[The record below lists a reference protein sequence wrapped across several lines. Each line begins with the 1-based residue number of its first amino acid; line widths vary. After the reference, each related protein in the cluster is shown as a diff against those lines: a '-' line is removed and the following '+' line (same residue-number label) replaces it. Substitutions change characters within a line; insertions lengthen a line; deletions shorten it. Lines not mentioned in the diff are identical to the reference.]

1 MKKIHIK
8 FQAIIIAVIPILLT
22 VAFIESFGLYSQ
34 FSEMDDAL
42 RERSKSI
49 AKQLASSSEYAVFS
63 GNIDSLKFNTD
74 ATLNQQDVSKVTI
87 YDSNK
92 NVLASSSRSGTTM
105 LPPTNLGI
113 TSTFYENSSTLWV
126 YESIIPVV
134 LDVDPL
140 MNESSLNA
148 KPRKALGVVLI
159 EFSKAR
165 LNERKLQILFAALLL
180 TTFILILAV
189 SIAYRLSKNVTNPI
203 NELGKGIVD
212 IGQGN
217 LDTMIPNSG
226 VIELDQLARG
236 INSMTAQLKN
246 DRDNLQKRILQA
258 TEGLRQKQKQAEEA
272 NRAKS
277 QFLSAASH
285 DLRQPIAASSL
296 YIDTLNLTS
305 LDPRQKKIVTR
316 LKESVSSMTGLLNSL
331 LEISKLDG
339 GMITPK
345 IIPFDLGQLYSRIEA
360 NFQSLAENKGLRF
373 HLSFTRKH
381 SLLVVTDGDL
391 IDRIVM
397 NLVSNAI
404 KFTSQGG
411 VLVSARLRKKEILL
425 QVWDTGIGMDEES
438 IHHIYDEFFQ
448 VGNPQRDRMHGLGLG
463 LSIVKRCVELLGI
476 QITCHSRPGKG
487 TVFSLRLPLLEET
500 AIPDISKA
508 SRINNESRLK
518 GKRFIVIE
526 DNVLVANGLT
536 GWIEEKGGKTI
547 HFQNAK
553 EVLNNPDISHS
564 DYYVVD
570 HMLGGG
576 TNGIQLLNLLKQRFG
591 KPIRAVVIT
600 GDTSTAFIK
609 SSANCEWPILHK
621 PIETSSLLAALEI

>member
-203 NELGKGIVD
+203 NDLGKGIVD

-217 LDTMIPNSG
+217 LETMIPNSG

-316 LKESVSSMTGLLNSL
+316 LKESMSSMTGLLNSL

-553 EVLNNPDISHS
+553 EALNNPDISHS